1 MKIIKRMYNVVF
13 SPASS
18 LDLAK
23 DELEKSRKAFLLN
36 KTHTEFYAAQV
47 DFETKRIKRLEE
59 YISDIEPQL
68 KAKAKWHWKKPYYKL
83 KY

>member
-1 MKIIKRMYNVVF
+1 MKIIKRIYNVVF
-13 SPASS
+13 SPPSS
-18 LDLAK
+18 LELAR

-59 YISDIEPQL
+59 YISDIEPSAR
-68 KAKAKWHWKKPYYKL
+68 AKSK
-83 KY
+83 

>member
-1 MKIIKRMYNVVF
+1 MKIIKRMYNAVF
-13 SPASS
+13 SPPSS
-18 LDLAK
+18 LDLAR

-59 YISDIEPQL
+59 YISDMEPSAR
-68 KAKAKWHWKKPYYKL
+68 AKTK
-83 KY
+83 

>member
-13 SPASS
+13 SPPSS
-18 LDLAK
+18 LELAR

-59 YISDIEPQL
+59 YISDMEPSAR
-68 KAKAKWHWKKPYYKL
+68 AKSK
-83 KY
+83 

>member
-1 MKIIKRMYNVVF
+1 MKIIKRMYNVIF
-13 SPASS
+13 SPPNS
-18 LDLAK
+18 LELAR

-59 YISDIEPQL
+59 YISDMEPSAR
-68 KAKAKWHWKKPYYKL
+68 AKTK
-83 KY
+83 

>member
-1 MKIIKRMYNVVF
+1 MKIIKRMYNTIF

-23 DELEKSRKAFLLN
+23 DELEKSRKAFLVN
-36 KTHTEFYAAQV
+36 KTHTEYYAAQV

-59 YISDIEPQL
+59 YISDTEPQA
-68 KAKAKWHWKKPYYKL
+68 KAKAK
-83 KY
+83 

>member
-1 MKIIKRMYNVVF
+1 MKIIKRMYNAVF
-13 SPASS
+13 SPATS

-59 YISDIEPQL
+59 YISDVEPQL
-68 KAKAKWHWKKPYYKL
+68 KGKTK
-83 KY
+83 